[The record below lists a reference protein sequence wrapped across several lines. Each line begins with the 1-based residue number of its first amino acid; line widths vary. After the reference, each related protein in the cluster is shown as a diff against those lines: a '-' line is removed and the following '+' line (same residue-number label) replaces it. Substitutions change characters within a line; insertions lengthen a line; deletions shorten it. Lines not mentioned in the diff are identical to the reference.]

1 MNGFLWE
8 VYAEQ
13 LKCINFLLI
22 SAFLIQQVVEK
33 YVIRKF
39 LELSA
44 KRFVKDNL
52 LVICFP
58 QPDLPIRKNI
68 KCSLF
73 DKKKFASEEIYII
86 FLHVGVD
93 FFQTFVYHF
102 VFFKFNFM
110 NNTHYFPFQ
119 PLSRLR
125 WSQNSR

>member
-1 MNGFLWE
+1 M
-8 VYAEQ
+8 
-13 LKCINFLLI
+13 
-22 SAFLIQQVVEK
+22 
-33 YVIRKF
+33 
-39 LELSA
+39 ELTSE
-44 KRFVKDNL
+44 RFVKDNL

-58 QPDLPIRKNI
+58 QPDLPIHENI

-73 DKKKFASEEIYII
+73 DKKKFASEEMYII
-86 FLHVGVD
+86 FLDVGVD
-93 FFQTFVYHF
+93 FFQTFVYQF

>member
-13 LKCINFLLI
+13 LKCIDFLLI

-39 LELSA
+39 LELTSE
-44 KRFVKDNL
+44 RFVKDNL

-58 QPDLPIRKNI
+58 EPDLPIHENI

-73 DKKKFASEEIYII
+73 DKKKFAFE
-86 FLHVGVD
+86 D
-93 FFQTFVYHF
+93 
-102 VFFKFNFM
+102 VF
-110 NNTHYFPFQ
+110 
-119 PLSRLR
+119 
-125 WSQNSR
+125 